1 MVARGGGGGG
11 LFSGLHAVSAF
22 PRYEEHLLTRTS
34 SGAAVS
40 LLGVSLMA
48 LLFVAELASFVQP
61 VQKQRMQVDTAR
73 RETFSIFFNVSFTNV
88 PCHFLELDTLDESGT
103 LRGYVMENTYKM
115 RIDAAGRALAPP
127 QSTADTMGQ
136 MKLNL
141 GGMELNLIVEDGTGA
156 KREFN
161 AKEGC
166 TMWGDLEVL
175 YASGTVSFGYDSNL
189 MLQVPDVYF
198 KGHDR
203 VLATHRIHAFEVGQS
218 YPGMRSPLM
227 GVEQLDTTPKT
238 YEYFLKL
245 VPTQFV
251 SRFGRVRECFQYS
264 LGVYQALLH
273 REEVNSQQNL
283 ILPVVQFV
291 YDISP
296 IMAVI
301 EDDSKGFLH
310 FVVRLCAVVGG
321 AFAIAKYVDKII
333 ANVYHY

>member
-1 MVARGGGGGG
+1 M
-11 LFSGLHAVSAF
+11 
-22 PRYEEHLLTRTS
+22 
-34 SGAAVS
+34 S
-40 LLGVSLMA
+40 LLGIALMVI
-48 LLFVAELASFVQP
+48 LFVAEFASFVQP

-73 RETFSIFFNVSFTNV
+73 RETFTIFFNISFTNM
-88 PCHFLELDTLDESGT
+88 PCHFLELDTLDEAGT

-115 RIDAAGRALAPP
+115 RIDQEGRALAPP

-141 GGMELNLIVEDGTGA
+141 GGTELNLIIEDGAGA

-166 TMWGDLEVL
+166 TMWGELEVL
-175 YASGTVSFGYDSNL
+175 YASGTISFGYDPNL

-198 KGHDR
+198 KGEGR
-203 VLATHRIHAFEVGQS
+203 VLATHRIHAFDVGQR
-218 YPGMRSPLM
+218 YPGMASPLK
-227 GVEQLDTTPKT
+227 GVEKLQTEPATF
-238 YEYFLKL
+238 EYFLKL

-264 LGVYQALLH
+264 LSQYSALLH

-291 YDISP
+291 YNISP

-310 FVVRLCAVVGG
+310 FIVRMCAVVGG
-321 AFAIAKYVDKII
+321 AFAIANFFDKII
-333 ANVYHY
+333 ANMYRN